1 MKLLS
6 RKELLA
12 KQPLQVVKVELDND
26 EFVYVR
32 QMTGRERDRFE
43 LTLNKDVKDDKG
55 NLVDVVQDYE
65 DFRAK
70 LAVQTICNEDGELIL
85 QPEDYPILSQ
95 HMGIQQLDK
104 IVKAAQKLN
113 KISQADKEALTKN
126 SGGGQAADSSSDSA
140 KS

>member
-1 MKLLS
+1 MGLLD
-6 RKELLA
+6 RKKLLA
-12 KQPLQVVKVELDND
+12 KQLLEVVKVELDND

-43 LTLNKDVKDDKG
+43 LTLNKDIKDDKG
-55 NLVDVVQDYE
+55 NVVDVESDLE

-70 LAVQTICNEDGELIL
+70 LAVQTICDENGELIL
-85 QPEDYPILSQ
+85 RSEDFPVLSQ

-113 KISQADKEALTKN
+113 RITKADKEALTKN
-126 SGGGQAADSSSDSA
+126 SGGGQAADSNSDSA